1 MYILIFFS
9 HNFWLVWDEREM
21 ISSNELLALSRLALS
36 GKESDVRLYL
46 AKMVRKLRKVDSKL
60 GADIEALLK
69 SQPARSSGVLRR
81 DIRKDEDGLFV
92 PNTDSAIPL
101 LKSFDNSFSG
111 DEPLL
116 DKNLKQTLDNILEE
130 RNSSELLA
138 ESGLTPASSII
149 FQGPPGVGKTMTARW
164 LAKKLSLPFYVLDL
178 TAVMSS
184 YLGKTGSNLRKV
196 IDFAKSHPCVL
207 LLDEIDAIAKRRS
220 DEADVGELKRL
231 VTVMLQELEEW
242 PTGGLLIAATN
253 HPELVDPA
261 LWRRFD
267 VEVTFEN
274 PSQELVKE
282 AVNNFLESDAE
293 KFSPWV
299 DLIQLSL
306 SGTSYSNIRRVVYKL
321 RKMRI
326 LNPKGFEQNII
337 DFVFPDIESR
347 PRSER
352 IELAVKAV
360 SETGIS
366 QQKAA
371 KLFGCSRDTIRKR
384 LN

>member
-1 MYILIFFS
+1 
-9 HNFWLVWDEREM
+9 M

>member
-1 MYILIFFS
+1 
-9 HNFWLVWDEREM
+9 M

-46 AKMVRKLRKVDSKL
+46 AKMVRKLRKVDSQL
-60 GADIEALLK
+60 GSEIEALLK
-69 SQPARSSGVLRR
+69 SQPARAGGVLRR
-81 DIRKDEDGLFV
+81 DIRKEDDSLFES
-92 PNTDSAIPL
+92 NSDSAIPL
-101 LKSFDNSFSG
+101 LKSFDNPFSG
-111 DEPLL
+111 EEPLL
-116 DKNLKQTLDNILEE
+116 DRSLRQTLENILEE

-138 ESGLTPASSII
+138 ASGLTPASSII

-164 LAKKLSLPFYVLDL
+164 LAKKLGLPFYVLDL

-282 AVNNFLESDAE
+282 AVTNFLESDAE
-293 KFSPWV
+293 EFSSWI

-306 SGTSYSNIRRVVYKL
+306 AGTSFSNIRRVVYSL

-337 DFVFPDIESR
+337 DFVFPDIESKSR
-347 PRSER
+347 AER

-360 SETGIS
+360 SETGMP

-384 LN
+384 LS

>member
-1 MYILIFFS
+1 
-9 HNFWLVWDEREM
+9 M
-21 ISSNELLALSRLALS
+21 ISSNELVALSRLALS

-46 AKMVRKLRKVDSKL
+46 AKLVRKLRKTEPQL
-60 GADIEALLK
+60 GTEIEDLLK
-69 SQPARSSGVLRR
+69 SQPARSNSVFRR
-81 DIRKDEDGLFV
+81 KQRSEEETGLFE
-92 PNTDSAIPL
+92 PNIDNAIPL
-101 LKSFDNSFSG
+101 LKSFDCSISG
-111 DEPLL
+111 EEPLL
-116 DKNLKQTLDNILEE
+116 DKKLKQTLTNILKE
-130 RNSSELLA
+130 RQSSELLN
-138 ESGLTPASSII
+138 ESGLFPTSSII

-164 LAKKLSLPFYVLDL
+164 LAGKLNLPFYVLDL

-220 DEADVGELKRL
+220 DEGDVGELKRL
-231 VTVMLQELEEW
+231 VTVMLQELEDW

-253 HPELVDPA
+253 HPELVDLA

-267 VEVTFEN
+267 VEIFFEN
-274 PSQELVKE
+274 PSESFVTE
-282 AVNNFLESDAE
+282 AIYKFLGQDKDE
-293 KFSPWV
+293 FLPWI

-306 SGTSYSNIRRVVYKL
+306 VGTSYSNIRRVIYKL
-321 RKMRI
+321 RKMKI
-326 LNPKGFEQNII
+326 LNPKDFEQNILSY
-337 DFVFPDIESR
+337 VLPDIEMKTR
-347 PRSER
+347 AER

-360 SETGIS
+360 SEIGMS

-371 KLFGCSRDTIRKR
+371 KVFGCSRDTIRKR